1 MLHGLYR
8 IEFEENGKTIRS
20 AEEIESVD
28 QLPDEDE
35 EGVYVYYFGDSPKEG
50 AVKTGTAT
58 IEIDGDKYYYSF
70 SKAGSKKGA
79 GVDGVDGDSIFIKGR
94 RIEAEEGS
102 KYQPVTYK
110 DETYLVSTAGK
121 LMKNKKNIKD
131 SDDVYYKTDSKG
143 RIVDSGDEKLD

>member
-1 MLHGLYR
+1 M
-8 IEFEENGKTIRS
+8 
-20 AEEIESVD
+20 
-28 QLPDEDE
+28 
-35 EGVYVYYFGDSPKEG
+35 
-50 AVKTGTAT
+50 TALT
-58 IEIDGDKYYYSF
+58 
-70 SKAGSKKGA
+70 A
-79 GVDGVDGDSIFIKGR
+79 
-94 RIEAEEGS
+94 IEAEEGS